1 MIREIKI
8 SELPLVSE
16 LVRGAYAEGLIPEY
30 DPAAF
35 EFHWQKLI
43 EAGVGAIFA
52 EGTGPLAGG
61 IGVIVTADLYTG
73 QTLAREAAFFIRP
86 EHRDGSLAHRL
97 LAAYDEWAES
107 KGAIRQFIT
116 AHWGPTRG
124 RLEKMYLRKGYS
136 ATEVCYGRDVGNED
150 VLAIERAS

>member
-1 MIREIKI
+1 MIREIQI
-8 SELPLVSE
+8 PELPLVSE
-16 LVRGAYAEGLIPEY
+16 LVQGAHAEGLIPEY

-52 EGTGPLAGG
+52 EGSGPLAGG
-61 IGVIVTADLYTG
+61 IGVLVTADLYTG
-73 QTLAREAAFFIRP
+73 QTFAREAAFFIRP

-97 LAAYDEWAES
+97 LSAYDEWAES
-107 KGAIRQFIT
+107 KGATRQFIT
-116 AHWGPTRG
+116 AHWGPNRG

-136 ATEVCYGRDVGNED
+136 PTEVCYGRDIGAESAS
-150 VLAIERAS
+150 LIEKAS